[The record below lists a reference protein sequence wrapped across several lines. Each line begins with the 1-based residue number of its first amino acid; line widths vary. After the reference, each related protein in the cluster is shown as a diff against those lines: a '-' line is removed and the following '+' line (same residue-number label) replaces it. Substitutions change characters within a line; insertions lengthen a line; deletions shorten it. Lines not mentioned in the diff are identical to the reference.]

1 MSGEGRAATL
11 DPKIVPPGQ
20 GTRVQILAE
29 TGYVKLR
36 GEDTAGAYTLMEGW
50 TPPGRGA
57 AGPQT
62 QPGRRDVLHP

>member
-36 GEDTAGAYTLMEGW
+36 GEDAGA
-50 TPPGRGA
+50 
-57 AGPQT
+57 
-62 QPGRRDVLHP
+62 